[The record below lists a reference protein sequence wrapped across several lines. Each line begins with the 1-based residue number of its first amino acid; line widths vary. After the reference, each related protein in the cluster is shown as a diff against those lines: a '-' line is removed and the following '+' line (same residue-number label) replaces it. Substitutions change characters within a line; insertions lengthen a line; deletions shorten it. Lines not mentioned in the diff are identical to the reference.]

1 MLLGVLA
8 GLLAGAFWGLSFIAP
23 LAVAPFTGFDLTVVR
38 YAVYALAAL
47 AVLARGG
54 FAALRGLDR
63 RTACEIVVLGFTG
76 YTGYYLAVALAV
88 PLAGTPPTVLIIGA
102 LPIVLALAGHRRDN
116 AVTLR
121 SLALPLALIL
131 AGLLAVNGEALVRSA
146 MPMERAGVALG
157 IALALAG
164 LALWTVYGLHNAR
177 ALALRPAMTSADWAA
192 LTGLGAFASALPLV
206 PLAMAFGLSG
216 FPDAVRAPGAL
227 GRLLLWGAITGVL
240 SSLVATWL
248 WALASRNL
256 PLSLAGQLIV
266 SETIF
271 GVVFG
276 LAWDGRGPTL
286 VEAAGGALLVAG
298 VVVAVRR
305 FERRLARDPS
315 PG

>member
-1 MLLGVLA
+1 MLVGVLA

-63 RTACEIVVLGFTG
+63 GTACEVVVLGFTG

-102 LPIVLALAGHRRDN
+102 LPIVLALAGHRRDDV
-116 AVTLR
+116 VTLPR
-121 SLALPLALIL
+121 LALPLTLIL
-131 AGLLAVNGEALVRSA
+131 VGLLVVNGEALARSA
-146 MPMERAGVALG
+146 IPTERGAVALG
-157 IALALAG
+157 IALAIAG
-164 LALWTVYGLHNAR
+164 LALWTIYGLRNAR
-177 ALALRPAMTSADWAA
+177 ALAARPAMSDADWAA
-192 LTGLGAFASALPLV
+192 LTGLGALVSALPLI
-206 PLAMAFGLSG
+206 PIAMAFGLSG
-216 FPDAVRAPGAL
+216 FPGAARAPGAL
-227 GRLLLWGAITGVL
+227 GSLLLWGAITGVL

-248 WALASRNL
+248 WAMASRRL

-271 GVVFG
+271 GIVFA

-286 VEAAGGALLVAG
+286 AEAGGGALLVAG
-298 VVVAVRR
+298 VVVAVRT
-305 FERRLARDPS
+305 FERRPRRDLS

>member
-1 MLLGVLA
+1 MLVGVLA

-47 AVLARGG
+47 AVLARRG

-63 RTACEIVVLGFTG
+63 RTAGEIVVLGFTG

-88 PLAGTPPTVLIIGA
+88 PLAGASPTVLIIGA
-102 LPIVLALAGHRRDN
+102 LPIVLALAGYRRDD

-121 SLALPLALIL
+121 SLALPLGLIL
-131 AGLLAVNGEALVRSA
+131 VGLVMVNGDALLRSA
-146 MPMERAGVALG
+146 LPTERAGVALG
-157 IALALAG
+157 IVLALAG
-164 LALWTVYGLHNAR
+164 LVLWTVYGLRNAR
-177 ALALRPAMTSADWAA
+177 ALATRPAMSDADWAA
-192 LTGLGAFASALPLV
+192 LTGLGAFVSALPLI
-206 PLAMAFGLSG
+206 PIAMAFGLSG
-216 FPDAVRAPGAL
+216 LPEAARAPGAL

-248 WALASRNL
+248 WAVASRRL

-276 LAWDGRGPTL
+276 LAWDGRGPT
-286 VEAAGGALLVAG
+286 VAEAVGGALLVAG
-298 VVVAVRR
+298 VVVAVRT
-305 FERRLARDPS
+305 FERRPRRDPNLA
-315 PG
+315 

>member
-1 MLLGVLA
+1 MLVGVLA
-8 GLLAGAFWGLSFIAP
+8 GLLAGAFWGLSFVAP

-38 YAVYALAAL
+38 YAVYALAGF

-102 LPIVLALAGHRRDN
+102 LPIVLALAGHRRDD
-116 AVTLR
+116 VPLPR
-121 SLALPLALIL
+121 LALPLALIL
-131 AGLLAVNGEALVRSA
+131 VGLLVVNGGALARSA
-146 MPMERAGVALG
+146 IPTERGAVAVG
-157 IALALAG
+157 IGLAIAG
-164 LALWTVYGLHNAR
+164 LALWTVYGLRNAR
-177 ALALRPAMTSADWAA
+177 ALAARPAMDDADWAA
-192 LTGLGAFASALPLV
+192 LTGLGALASALPLI
-206 PLAMAFGLSG
+206 PIAMVFGWSG
-216 FPDAVRAPGAL
+216 FPAAARAPGAL
-227 GRLLLWGAITGVL
+227 GSLLLWGAITGML

-248 WALASRNL
+248 WAVASRRL

-271 GVVFG
+271 GIVFA
-276 LAWDGRGPTL
+276 LAWDKRGPTL
-286 VEAAGGALLVAG
+286 AEAVGGALLIAG
-298 VVVAVRR
+298 VGVAVRM
-305 FERRLARDPS
+305 FERRSQRKLN